1 MKRSLWGYSPQGHK
15 KLEMIE
21 QLKFSLLCF
30 HGKIWGPLCVKYSS
44 NKDSLSLFRK
54 QGEKYLNNEI
64 QELTYSGTKR
74 KTSLIHT
81 VP

>member
-1 MKRSLWGYSPQGHK
+1 MERSLGGYSPQGHK

-44 NKDSLSLFRK
+44 NKDSLSLFRILM
-54 QGEKYLNNEI
+54 GLGLETEGNTSICNLNS
-64 QELTYSGTKR
+64 Q
-74 KTSLIHT
+74 
-81 VP
+81 